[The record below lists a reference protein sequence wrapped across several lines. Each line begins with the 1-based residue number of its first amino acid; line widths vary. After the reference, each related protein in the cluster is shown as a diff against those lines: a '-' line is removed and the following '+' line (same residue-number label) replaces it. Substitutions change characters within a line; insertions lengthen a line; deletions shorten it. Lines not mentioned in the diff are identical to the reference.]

1 VVRRRRN
8 IIMLYTSLKVSLA
21 GLAII
26 CSFTIAG
33 IAVAAVNKETMTNN
47 ERVAGLRVTKE
58 IFGKMPDGALVAKYV
73 LTNIHEVRVGILTY
87 GGIIQSIVVPDKNG
101 KLQDVALGFDNLDQ
115 YIKDS
120 PYFGAIIGRYGNR
133 IAKGQFKLDGKQYQ
147 VPTNDGPNALHGGP
161 KGFDK
166 EVWAASPIEDSNW
179 VGVELTYLSPDGQM
193 GFPGGLEV
201 TVRYTLDNDNELA
214 IHYSAVTDRDTVVNL
229 TNHTYFN
236 LAGAGS
242 GNVLDQV
249 AMINANEFTRVD
261 NTLIP
266 TGEIQDVRGTPL
278 DFTKPIAIGMKIHS
292 ENELLKNAEP
302 KQGGYDFNWILNNP
316 GDRNAL
322 AARVTDPESGRT
334 VEMYTTEPGVQFYT
348 GNFLDGTLKG
358 KNGLTYEHWGAFTL
372 EAQHYPDSPN
382 HINFPSTE
390 LRPGEK
396 YTQTTIYKFLPM

>member
-1 VVRRRRN
+1 
-8 IIMLYTSLKVSLA
+8 MLYKSFKASLA

-26 CSFTIAG
+26 GSFSIAG
-33 IAVAAVNKETMTNN
+33 PAAATVNKETITNN
-47 ERVAGLRVTKE
+47 ERVAGLRMTKE
-58 IFGKMPDGALVAKYV
+58 LFGKMPDGTPVDKYV
-73 LTNIHEVRVGILTY
+73 LTNVHKVRVGILTY

-115 YIKDS
+115 YIEES

-166 EVWAASPIEDSNW
+166 ELWAASPIEGANW

-193 GFPGGLEV
+193 GFPGNLEV

-214 IHYSAVTDRDTVVNL
+214 IHYSAVTDQDTIVNL

-236 LAGAGS
+236 LAGAGN
-242 GNVLDQV
+242 GNVLDQI
-249 AMINANEFTRVD
+249 AMINANEFTLVD
-261 NTLIP
+261 KPLIP
-266 TGEIQDVRGTPL
+266 TGEMQDVKGTPL
-278 DFTKPIAIGMKIHS
+278 DFTKPMAIGTKIHS
-292 ENELLKNAEP
+292 DNDQLKNAEP

-316 GDRNAL
+316 GDQNAL

-334 VEMYTTEPGVQFYT
+334 VEMYTTEPAVQFYT
-348 GNFLDGTLKG
+348 GNFLDGALKG

-382 HINFPSTE
+382 HTSFPSTE
-390 LRPGEK
+390 LRPGGK

>member
-1 VVRRRRN
+1 
-8 IIMLYTSLKVSLA
+8 MLYKSLKVSLA
-21 GLAII
+21 GLVII
-26 CSFTIAG
+26 CSFT
-33 IAVAAVNKETMTNN
+33 VAAIAAATVNKETMTNN

-58 IFGKMPDGALVAKYV
+58 IFGKMPDGAPVAKYV

-87 GGIIQSIVVPDKNG
+87 GGIIQSVVVPDKNG

-115 YIKDS
+115 YIKES

-133 IAKGQFKLDGKQYQ
+133 IAKGQFKLEGKQYQ
-147 VPTNDGPNALHGGP
+147 VPTNDGPNALHGGS

-166 EVWAASPIEDSNW
+166 EVWAASPIEGSNW
-179 VGVELTYLSPDGQM
+179 VGVELVYLSPDGQM

-214 IHYSAVTDRDTVVNL
+214 IHYSAVTDGDTIVNL

-236 LAGAGS
+236 LAGAGN

-249 AMINANEFTRVD
+249 AMINANEFTPVD

-266 TGEIQDVRGTPL
+266 TGEIREVKGTPL
-278 DFTKPIAIGMKIHS
+278 DFTKPIAIGAKIHS
-292 ENELLKNAEP
+292 KNDLLKNAEP

-334 VEMYTTEPGVQFYT
+334 VEMYTTEPAVQFYT